1 MLSGVYRNTQ
11 LDRVV
16 YGRPALEVLGELLA
30 AYGKTRAL
38 VVSTRSLS
46 GPQGLG
52 TAIAEGLGERCV
64 GLFGRVSA
72 HSPRDD
78 VIAAA
83 EEARRLGAD
92 ILVAVGG
99 SSVTDACKVVQL
111 AVWNGLTRRER
122 AGSLPRRRPRRRQG
136 ARRRAPIRCA

>member
-1 MLSGVYRNTQ
+1 MLSGVYRHIQ
-11 LDRVV
+11 QDQVV
-16 YGRPALEVLGELLA
+16 YGRPAGDVLAELLA
-30 AYGKTRAL
+30 AYGKSRAL

-46 GPQGLG
+46 GDNGL
-52 TAIAEGLGERCV
+52 ASQIARGLGERSA
-64 GLFGRVSA
+64 GLYGAVSA

-83 EEARRLGAD
+83 DEARRAGAD

-111 AVWNGLTRRER
+111 AVWNGL
-122 AGSLPRRRPRRRQG
+122 ADAAALDP
-136 ARRRAPIRCA
+136 